1 MTALILIFATLT
13 LLAGIVI
20 VVNPEVIF
28 GTLRNHL
35 DKLALH
41 VLAIVVR
48 LVLGVLLIYQ
58 SDTSRYPLAIEI
70 IGWISI
76 AAAIILAVI
85 GRDNFIRSM
94 SWALSKVKPFG
105 RFGGIA
111 ALGFGAFLIYAFV

>member
-1 MTALILIFATLT
+1 MTVLIIIFGALILS
-13 LLAGIVI
+13 AGIVI

-41 VLAIVVR
+41 VLAVVVR

-58 SDTSRYPLAIEI
+58 SGASRYPLAIEI

-76 AAAIILAVI
+76 VAAMILAVI
-85 GRDNFIRSM
+85 GRNNFKRLM
-94 SWALSKVKPFG
+94 SWTLSLLKPFG
-105 RFGGIA
+105 RVGGVA
-111 ALGFGAFLIYAFV
+111 AVGFGAFLFYAFI